1 MHNLV
6 HTCFSSRRGDMSWLY
21 CNFAFR
27 KKGLGGGGVWSRP
40 RQSKTKNEE
49 TEEGSQDEE
58 GNESG

>member
-1 MHNLV
+1 
-6 HTCFSSRRGDMSWLY
+6 MSWLY
-21 CNFAFR
+21 CKFAFR